1 MRLRQYNRSRSG
13 PALLFVSAT
22 WCPHCRNAKPEMTRA
37 AVILGTVV
45 PVYVVD
51 SEKHKDVVQAL
62 GVEGFPTI
70 LYRNESGRMV
80 EYRGERSGQKIAD
93 WACSQSG
100 GLCNM

>member
-1 MRLRQYNRSRSG
+1 MRLRQYNRTSTG

-22 WCPHCRNAKPEMTRA
+22 WCPHCKHARPEVRKA
-37 AVILGTVV
+37 AVVLGTVV

-51 SEKHKDVVQAL
+51 SEKHKDVVESLKVQ
-62 GVEGFPTI
+62 GFPTI
-70 LYRNESGRMV
+70 LFRTESGRMK
-80 EYRGERSGQKIAD
+80 EYRGERVGQKIAD